1 MQVDKTKKDIILFGA
16 GNYGKNALNLIGR
29 NKVAFFVDNNP
40 RLSGQTIEGIEIKH
54 PNDAV
59 NLKQYDIV
67 VTVSAKYFQEIT
79 DILKQYGIHHY
90 YSIEQYLK
98 KKKYG
103 ISDWEQ
109 HKNQYIGKRC
119 FLLGTGPSLTIED
132 LNRLH
137 ERKEVCFG
145 ANKIFKIFN
154 QTEWR
159 PDIYCATDR
168 RILSFYQDRIASL
181 ALPQMFI
188 AYYFDQSLQAFADIM
203 LKKDYVKLFTMKD
216 SLNEESIEFSENPAE
231 YLIEG
236 RTVIYAMIQLAAYMG
251 FNEIYLLGVD
261 FNYNDKTG
269 YDKNQNDHFCKN
281 YIEEGERVLISP
293 QEYCLKA
300 FRKAKEYALQHG
312 IKICNA
318 TRGGRLEVFERVNL
332 DDII

>member
-1 MQVDKTKKDIILFGA
+1 MQADKTQRDIILFGA
-16 GNYGKNALNLIGR
+16 GDYGKNALSLIGR
-29 NKVAFFVDNNP
+29 NQVAYFVDNNP
-40 RLSGQTIEGIEIKH
+40 GLSGQTIEGIEIKN
-54 PNDAV
+54 PDDMI
-59 NLKQYDIV
+59 NLEQYDIV
-67 VTVSAKYFQEIT
+67 ITVSAKYFQEIA
-79 DILKQYGIHHY
+79 DILKQYGIHNY

-98 KKKYG
+98 KKKYC
-103 ISDWEQ
+103 ISDWKQ
-109 HKNQYIGKRC
+109 HKNQYIGRRC

-137 ERKEVCFG
+137 KRKEVCFG

-154 QTEWR
+154 QTKWR

-181 ALPQMFI
+181 VIPQMFI

-216 SLNEESIEFSENPAE
+216 SLNEDCIEFSENPAE

-251 FNEIYLLGVD
+251 FHEIYLLGVD
-261 FNYNDKTG
+261 FNYSDMTG

-293 QEYCLKA
+293 QQYCLKA